1 MKTVISGSDKVVILF
16 GTYGLPALQLTPC
29 DVVMIK
35 NFTLGPSVVLGV
47 IYNFIHKMMQAF
59 IANIANIHR
68 GALSYC
74 FKAFKNLYT
83 VGAIAI

>member
-47 IYNFIHKMMQAF
+47 IYNFILFFRCISFSDFSHKKSRYSRQYRLF
-59 IANIANIHR
+59 LSTIA
-68 GALSYC
+68 G
-74 FKAFKNLYT
+74 
-83 VGAIAI
+83 